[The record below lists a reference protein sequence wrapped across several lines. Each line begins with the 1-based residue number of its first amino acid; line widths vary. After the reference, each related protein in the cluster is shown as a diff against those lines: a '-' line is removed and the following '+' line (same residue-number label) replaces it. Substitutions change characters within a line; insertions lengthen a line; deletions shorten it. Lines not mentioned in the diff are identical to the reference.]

1 MQQKP
6 ILLNIAHIDTS
17 SFALKSNL
25 ASLKTEVDKLVI
37 DKLSSVP
44 VDLIKLSDVVK
55 IDKVKSTVYDKLDA
69 KVSSTDTSAFVL
81 KTEYDAYKT
90 ELENKIL
97 DTSEL
102 VKKAD
107 YNIKITK
114 IEGKIPDVSNLATKT
129 ALTAVENEIHD
140 ASSLVKKTDYDTKVT
155 DIEEKLS
162 DHNYNK
168 YITPEFN
175 TLAASVFNARLAQAH
190 LVSKTDFDNKVSSL
204 DIKIAANKTKN
215 EFIENKFKKLKTF
228 DSCYFI
234 DKSPFEE
241 DGTQNYLVFQLLNK
255 CFKLIASTGYVS
267 SWKSKGLSAETI
279 RPPST
284 SDNCLTYA
292 VSYYVTKTRVKFIGS
307 CLKQPT
313 ISYTHGNN
321 SKHLHCL

>member
-155 DIEEKLS
+155 DIEEKLT

-168 YITPEFN
+168 P
-175 TLAASVFNARLAQAH
+175 
-190 LVSKTDFDNKVSSL
+190 
-204 DIKIAANKTKN
+204 
-215 EFIENKFKKLKTF
+215 
-228 DSCYFI
+228 
-234 DKSPFEE
+234 
-241 DGTQNYLVFQLLNK
+241 
-255 CFKLIASTGYVS
+255 
-267 SWKSKGLSAETI
+267 
-279 RPPST
+279 
-284 SDNCLTYA
+284 
-292 VSYYVTKTRVKFIGS
+292 
-307 CLKQPT
+307 
-313 ISYTHGNN
+313 
-321 SKHLHCL
+321 